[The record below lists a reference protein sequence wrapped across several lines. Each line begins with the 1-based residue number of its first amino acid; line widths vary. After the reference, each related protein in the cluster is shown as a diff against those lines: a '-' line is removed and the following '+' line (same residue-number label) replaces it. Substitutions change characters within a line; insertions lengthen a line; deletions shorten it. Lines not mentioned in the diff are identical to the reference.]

1 MLRSKSGRST
11 MNAKHRRTLARI
23 HQRPTP
29 ADIKWHGLI
38 CALEHY
44 GVEVVEREGSR
55 VGLRMGDERTIIHRP
70 HPGSVTGRATVRDIA
85 DFLRAAGVTPLREEA
100 KPR

>member
-1 MLRSKSGRST
+1 MS
-11 MNAKHRRTLARI
+11 AKHRRTLVRI

-29 ADIKWHGLI
+29 ADVKWQELI
-38 CALEHY
+38 SALEHY

-55 VGLRMGDERTIIHRP
+55 VGLRMGDERTVVHRP
-70 HPGSVTGRATVRDIA
+70 HPGSVVGRATVRVIA
-85 DFLRAAGVTPLREEA
+85 EFLKAAGVIPLREEA